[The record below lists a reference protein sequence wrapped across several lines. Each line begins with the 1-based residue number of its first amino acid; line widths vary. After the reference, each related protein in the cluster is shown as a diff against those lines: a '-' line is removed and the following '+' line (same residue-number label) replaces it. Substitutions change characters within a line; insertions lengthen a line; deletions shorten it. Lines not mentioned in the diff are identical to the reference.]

1 MVLTQL
7 LLIVAGLVFL
17 VASAGFSIGQK
28 YSSMNQVCLE
38 MSPLLER
45 LKEDAVQ
52 LEKTVQTACWSHER
66 RITIAEA
73 LARVS
78 VAMKSAKESIE
89 RLDG

>member
-17 VASAGFSIGQK
+17 VASIGFAIGQK
-28 YSSMNQVCLE
+28 YSSMNRVCFE

-45 LKEDAVQ
+45 LKEEAVQ
-52 LEKTVQTACWSHER
+52 LEKTVQTACWRHER

-78 VAMKSAKESIE
+78 VAMRSAKDSVE

>member
-17 VASAGFSIGQK
+17 VASIGFAIDQK
-28 YSSMNQVCLE
+28 YSSMNRVCFE

-45 LKEDAVQ
+45 LKEEAEQ
-52 LEKTVQTACWSHER
+52 LGKTVQTACWRHER

-78 VAMKSAKESIE
+78 VAMRSAKDTVE

>member
-1 MVLTQL
+1 
-7 LLIVAGLVFL
+7 
-17 VASAGFSIGQK
+17 
-28 YSSMNQVCLE
+28 
-38 MSPLLER
+38 
-45 LKEDAVQ
+45 VQ

-66 RITIAEA
+66 KITIAEA

>member
-17 VASAGFSIGQK
+17 VASIGFAIGQK
-28 YSSMNQVCLE
+28 YSAMNRVCFE

-45 LKEDAVQ
+45 LKEEAEQ
-52 LEKTVQTACWSHER
+52 LGKTVQTACWRHER

-78 VAMKSAKESIE
+78 VAMRSAKDSVE